1 MLVGMLLLYFK
12 SEPASL
18 QFNEVLQIGNL
29 ENLAGQMV
37 TIPLLGITVPWLAL
51 IAVLIFFGT
60 VGKSA
65 QFPLHVWLPDAME
78 GPTPVS
84 AMIHA
89 ATMVSAGVYAM
100 VRMFPLLSAGWH
112 AGDPLTPPDP
122 FEAIKALW
130 GSMGFAMPG
139 MVMPSFDS
147 TELDKRIADLKAVEG
162 WLQMNL
168 GMLQTTIQ
176 GLEMQRS
183 TLAAM
188 QAAMPTSPQP
198 EQDKE

>member
-1 MLVGMLLLYFK
+1 M
-12 SEPASL
+12 SE
-18 QFNEVLQIGNL
+18 
-29 ENLAGQMV
+29 
-37 TIPLLGITVPWLAL
+37 
-51 IAVLIFFGT
+51 
-60 VGKSA
+60 GKS
-65 QFPLHVWLPDAME
+65 P
-78 GPTPVS
+78 
-84 AMIHA
+84 
-89 ATMVSAGVYAM
+89 
-100 VRMFPLLSAGWH
+100 
-112 AGDPLTPPDP
+112 PPDP

-188 QAAMPTSPQP
+188 QATMPASPQP